1 MPRIRVC
8 RVVQIFHQTIAFVK
22 FMNRCLYLQCKWIHL
37 SYRHRSPPQKTFP
50 AWSGTVRSLET
61 LSSPLP
67 RSGHDLIGRAEEQGD
82 DQGQGQGS
90 RVPPEER
97 LDYSRSVGIDMRD
110 PRASGGICGGEHKPQ
125 PFGRGSRS
133 GRNAHGEWIVCQECG
148 IRLSYTPAFGATGLY
163 RSAGPLPSD
172 AQHVLENMKSKPGTK
187 EAQDELSTREI
198 AIAGAE
204 ASLQKHWDQLQ
215 RMKGAR
221 PKQSSK
227 PKNSEKDKPQEN
239 TKVEGIVSQ
248 SSIPN
253 VKSPEPS
260 ENKGSKEPDWE
271 MPPHGSK
278 KKPHHM
284 TAEQAEEVTE

>member
-1 MPRIRVC
+1 MTVMTSSEEPKNK
-8 RVVQIFHQTIAFVK
+8 A
-22 FMNRCLYLQCKWIHL
+22 
-37 SYRHRSPPQKTFP
+37 KTKGKDKGP
-50 AWSGTVRSLET
+50 
-61 LSSPLP
+61 
-67 RSGHDLIGRAEEQGD
+67 
-82 DQGQGQGS
+82 

-97 LDYSRSVGIDMRD
+97 LDYSRSVGIDVRD
-110 PRASGGICGGEHKPQ
+110 PRASGGICGGEHEPQ